1 MQMSATES
9 TWAAFNAQ
17 EQRLVAQAQG
27 ARMDADYWRAAC
39 QQWQDKAQALEHAK
53 AALAEQVENLK
64 RSVRVL
70 HLGTDMWKHKA
81 ALLDHVLTAEDSHL
95 VLCEAQYLPAQRRWT
110 FSPLSDL
117 AEAQAVMDRDI
128 EASQDDEEAECHACA
143 GTGEGQH
150 EGASCAVCGG
160 RGH

>member
-81 ALLDHVLTAEDSHL
+81 DLLDRIMLDPDTALMVVQYSRDPVTRRSTYDPVTSLEDLERRLIEEEDAEPADCHV
-95 VLCEAQYLPAQRRWT
+95 C
-110 FSPLSDL
+110 
-117 AEAQAVMDRDI
+117 I
-128 EASQDDEEAECHACA
+128 
-143 GTGEGQH
+143 GTGEGKHDGQ
-150 EGASCAVCGG
+150 SCTACGG
-160 RGH
+160 HGSAA

>member
-81 ALLDHVLTAEDSHL
+81 DLLDRIMLDPDTSLMVVQYSRDPQTRRSTYDPVTSLADLERLIEEEDAEPADCHV
-95 VLCEAQYLPAQRRWT
+95 C
-110 FSPLSDL
+110 
-117 AEAQAVMDRDI
+117 I
-128 EASQDDEEAECHACA
+128 
-143 GTGEGQH
+143 GTGEGKHDGQ
-150 EGASCAVCGG
+150 SCTACGG
-160 RGH
+160 HGSAA

>member
-64 RSVRVL
+64 RSVRAL

-81 ALLDHVLTAEDSHL
+81 DLLDRIMLDPDTALMVVQYSRDPQTRRSTYDPVTSLADLDRLIEEEDAEPADCHV
-95 VLCEAQYLPAQRRWT
+95 C
-110 FSPLSDL
+110 
-117 AEAQAVMDRDI
+117 I
-128 EASQDDEEAECHACA
+128 
-143 GTGEGQH
+143 GTGEGKHDGQ
-150 EGASCAVCGG
+150 SCTACGG
-160 RGH
+160 HGSAA

>member
-64 RSVRVL
+64 SSLRGVYMNHEVY
-70 HLGTDMWKHKA
+70 KHKA
-81 ALLDHVLTAEDSHL
+81 GLLDRIMLDPATSLMVCLYSRDPQTRRSTYDPVTSLADLERLIEEEDAEPADCHV
-95 VLCEAQYLPAQRRWT
+95 C
-110 FSPLSDL
+110 
-117 AEAQAVMDRDI
+117 I
-128 EASQDDEEAECHACA
+128 
-143 GTGEGQH
+143 GTGEGRHDGQ
-150 EGASCAVCGG
+150 SCTACGG
-160 RGH
+160 KGL